1 MKTSKTQLYAIMY
14 AGFAACASL
23 LGQATTAEPSALASD
38 QVATVPE
45 KLTPMEWTALHYVA
59 AGNRDPE
66 LWRRY
71 AVLASGA
78 GAGAN
83 DEFSVAPSVEAKARL
98 EKIEQ
103 QAGNAYTLAQHVLEG
118 QADLRIDA
126 TLKLVRY
133 NPANGCFL
141 TDGVV
146 VTDHIVKLRG
156 PVAVLLPPGTTGQ
169 WIRSVRLLRWD
180 SVSALRLTPE
190 HAKALADRVGRERTV
205 VLEIG
210 CRIRPQ
216 SNNGK
221 GTVDADIRSVR
232 LADACVPKGRQEFA
246 IEFAKYSRTE
256 TDATFGM
263 ALAGRTFV
271 GPEVTLGFGND
282 FSVRI
287 APPAS
292 AYRQANTLK
301 QALLEA
307 RQQQWYIVGCNLIA
321 IQPQNG
327 MTSCYPIGIG
337 PAGTG
342 LIVNGAVYT
351 EDPQLADSRVGAP
364 QTIRLIPLPNLRRLV
379 NGGATSSAEDDRK
392 TR

>member
-1 MKTSKTQLYAIMY
+1 MY
-14 AGFAACASL
+14 AGFVACASL
-23 LGQATTAEPSALASD
+23 LGQDTTAEPSALASD
-38 QVATVPE
+38 QVATVPG

-83 DEFSVAPSVEAKARL
+83 DEFSVAPSAEAKARL

-103 QAGNAYTLAQHVLEG
+103 QAGDAYTLAQHVLEG

-146 VTDHIVKLRG
+146 ATDHIVKLPG
-156 PVAVLLPPGTTGQ
+156 PVAALLPPGTKGQ
-169 WIRSVRLLRWD
+169 WIRSIRLLRWD

-190 HAKALADRVGRERTV
+190 NAKALADRVGPERTV
-205 VLEIG
+205 VLEIA
-210 CRIRPQ
+210 CRIRPR

-221 GTVDADIRSVR
+221 GTVDADIQLVR
-232 LADACVPKGRQEFA
+232 LADASVPKGRQEFA
-246 IEFAKYSRTE
+246 IEFSQYSRTE
-256 TDATFGM
+256 TDATFGV

-282 FSVRI
+282 FLVRI

-292 AYRQANTLK
+292 AFRQANTLK
-301 QALLEA
+301 QALIEA
-307 RQQQWYIVGCNLIA
+307 RQRQWYIVGGNLIA
-321 IQPQNG
+321 IQPQDG
-327 MTSCYPIGIG
+327 MISSYPIGIG
-337 PAGTG
+337 PVGTG
-342 LIVNGAVYT
+342 LIVNGVLYT
-351 EDPQLADSRVGAP
+351 DDPQLAASRVGAP
-364 QTIRLIPLPNLRRLV
+364 QTGKPIPLPNLRRLF
-379 NGGATSSAEDDRK
+379 GAGATASSEDNPQTK
-392 TR
+392 